1 MNGSP
6 MRKLILA
13 AWLAACCVPPACAAP
28 AKPTALK
35 ELPDTM
41 AQRVAACTA
50 CHTAGATVKADAQ
63 AAARG
68 DVYFPRIAGKPAG
81 YLYNQLRNFR
91 DGRRHYAMMTYMT
104 EQLSDAYLMEIAEHF
119 AAQHPP
125 YPPPGKTSATAAML
139 ERGRVLALQGD
150 RQKKVPACVA
160 CHGEKLTGVVPAIP
174 GLVGL
179 PRDYINAQF
188 GAWRDKGRRAH
199 APDCMADIA
208 ARLSDEDI
216 AAVSGWLA
224 QQPAD
229 AAIPPADAVTR
240 PLPMAC
246 GSAPDDAAPGR
257 PAANGKPP
265 SASQARPAPAA
276 THGATDSPVRSAPPA
291 AVQAAFPAARA
302 GGQP

>member
-1 MNGSP
+1 M
-6 MRKLILA
+6 LA
-13 AWLAACCVPPACAAP
+13 PQAYAAP
-28 AKPTALK
+28 AKPVALK

-50 CHTAGATVKADAQ
+50 CHTAGANVKADAQ

-91 DGRRHYAMMTYMT
+91 EGRRHYAMMTYMT
-104 EQLSDAYLMEIAEHF
+104 EQLSDAYLMEIAEYF
-119 AAQHPP
+119 ASLHPP
-125 YPPPGKTSATAAML
+125 YPAPGKTSATAAML

-150 RQKKVPACVA
+150 PQKKVPACVA
-160 CHGEKLTGVVPAIP
+160 CHGDKLTGVVPAIP

-208 ARLSDEDI
+208 ARLSDQDI

-229 AAIPPADAVTR
+229 AAILPAETIAR
-240 PLPMAC
+240 PLPIAC
-246 GSAPDDAAPGR
+246 GSAPDN
-257 PAANGKPP
+257 PA
-265 SASQARPAPAA
+265 
-276 THGATDSPVRSAPPA
+276 TSAP
-291 AVQAAFPAARA
+291 RT